1 MARTAFK
8 GRNTELSE
16 LDKLWDMPKAALMIL
31 YGRRRVG
38 KTRLLT
44 HWREQH
50 ADQALYWVAEPMS
63 ARDQLRSFSQALHH
77 FSYPDS
83 PVSMEVTY
91 NNWEQAFWHVAE
103 QSKDKRLALFIDEF
117 TYLLE
122 VEPSIVGTLQK
133 AWDHWLSDSNLIL
146 ALSGSQM
153 ALMRKHV
160 LAYEAPL
167 YGRATSQFELRPL
180 PYSVTKEFFP
190 RYTPEDRVSIYA
202 IFGGIPAYWER
213 IDDSVTVVEN
223 IREQLLT
230 PNTLLQEEPRLLLQ
244 DFISDQSNYVGIM
257 GAIARGERTNNAISN
272 RTGLPKGHVS
282 KYLSVLRNTGFV
294 ERRIPVTDNKKS
306 RRGRYFVTDPY
317 LRFYYHFLAA
327 HQAQLVIGAQQQAL
341 RKIEQTMPLF
351 TENNTWQEL
360 SHEWLLRASDK
371 GDIPLSIE
379 EVGSSWSRSYTYDVV
394 GINKQE
400 RSLVLGVC
408 SWQSTPIDSSSLR
421 SLVERTTTVLPDS
434 DGEWSVYFL
443 GFAKDGWT
451 EDAHD
456 FAKDLNKTAVVGES
470 WRSVGIR
477 LLDLDQVDSDLIHW
491 SAANR
496 LH

>member
-1 MARTAFK
+1 MAKTTFK
-8 GRNTELSE
+8 GRNAELQL
-16 LDKLWDMPKAALMIL
+16 LDKLWQTPEAALLIL

-50 ADQALYWVAEPMS
+50 AEQALYWVAEPMS

-83 PVSMEVTY
+83 PVSMEITY
-91 NNWEQAFWHVAE
+91 NNWEQALWHITE
-103 QSKDKRLALFIDEF
+103 QAKNRRLALFIDEF

-160 LAYEAPL
+160 LSYEAPL

-180 PYSVTKEFFP
+180 PYSVTREFFP
-190 RYTPEDRVSIYA
+190 QYTPQDRVAIYA

-213 IDDSVTVVEN
+213 VDDAISVMEN
-223 IREQLLT
+223 ISELLLT

-257 GAIARGERTNNAISN
+257 QAIARGERTNIGISN

-282 KYLSVLRNTGFV
+282 KYLSVLRDTGFV
-294 ERRIPVTDNKKS
+294 ERRIPVTDNVKS

-327 HQAQLVIGAQQQAL
+327 HQAQLVIGAQEQAL
-341 RKIEQTMPLF
+341 RKIEQTLPMF
-351 TENNTWQEL
+351 IESNTWQEL
-360 SHEWLLRASDK
+360 CSEWLLHAS
-371 GDIPLSIE
+371 GHGEIPLPVE
-379 EVGSSWSRSYTYDVV
+379 EVGSSWTRSYTFDLV
-394 GINKQE
+394 GINRPE
-400 RSLVLGVC
+400 RSLVLGSC
-408 SWQSTPIDSSSLR
+408 SWQSMPVDASVLR
-421 SLVERTTTVLPDS
+421 SLVARTSATVPD
-434 DGEWSVYFL
+434 DEDWSVYYL
-443 GFAKDGWT
+443 GFAQNGWT
-451 EDAHD
+451 EGAHD
-456 FAKDLNKTAVVGES
+456 LASDLAKRQVTGDN
-470 WRSVGIR
+470 WQSVGIR
-477 LLDLDQVDSDLIHW
+477 LLDLEEVDADLLRW
-491 SAANR
+491 SASVKYS
-496 LH
+496 